1 LGALLGASSSGKT
14 QDFGSWIPG
23 SNPGAPAKLSF
34 TLHRQQIMNEKI
46 KIISGNSNR
55 PLAQKIAAY
64 LNLPLCDAEIGRF
77 SDGEISVKIN
87 ENIRGKDVFIIQ
99 STNPP
104 AETLLELLVIADAA
118 RRASAERTTAV
129 IPYYGYARQDRKDQ
143 PRVPITSKLLAN
155 LIAASGADRVLTMDL
170 HAAQIQGFF
179 DIPLDHLF
187 ANPVFYEYCSGFK
200 SDEFVVLAD
209 LGSIK
214 MVRNFAKKLS
224 MPFAVLDKKR
234 HVANQV
240 EVLNVIGEVKGKNV
254 IVRDDIVDTA
264 GTLTQAADFLVK
276 LGAKEIYACLT
287 HAVLSGRS
295 LELIENSSIKKVV
308 ISDTI
313 DTQSKKLSPKFEIA
327 SVGKIFGEA
336 IKRIH
341 AGESVSS
348 LFEY

>member
-1 LGALLGASSSGKT
+1 
-14 QDFGSWIPG
+14 
-23 SNPGAPAKLSF
+23 
-34 TLHRQQIMNEKI
+34 
-46 KIISGNSNR
+46 
-55 PLAQKIAAY
+55 LAQKIADY
-64 LNLPLCDAEIGRF
+64 LGMALCDAEIGRF

-87 ENIRGKDVFIIQ
+87 ENIRGKDVFVIQ

-104 AETLLELLVIADAA
+104 AENLLELLVMIDAA
-118 RRASAERTTAV
+118 NRASAERITAV
-129 IPYYGYARQDRKDQ
+129 LPYYGYARQDRKDQ

-155 LIAASGADRVLTMDL
+155 LIAAAGTDRVLTMDL

-179 DIPLDHLF
+179 DIPMDHLF
-187 ANPVFYEYCSGFK
+187 ANPVFYEYCSGFAP
-200 SDEFVVLAD
+200 DQWVVLAD

-214 MVRNFAKKLS
+214 MVRSFAKKLA

-240 EVLNVIGEVKGKNV
+240 EILNVIGDVKDKNV
-254 IVRDDIVDTA
+254 IIRDDIVDTA
-264 GTLTQAADFLVK
+264 GTLTQGANFLVK

-295 LELIENSSIKKVV
+295 LELIENSPISKVV

-313 DTQSKKLSPKFEIA
+313 DTQQKKLSHKFEIA
-327 SVGKIFGEA
+327 SVAKIFGEA

-341 AGESVSS
+341 IGESVSS

>member
-1 LGALLGASSSGKT
+1 
-14 QDFGSWIPG
+14 
-23 SNPGAPAKLSF
+23 
-34 TLHRQQIMNEKI
+34 MNEKV
-46 KIISGNSNR
+46 KLISGNSNK
-55 PLAQKIAAY
+55 PLAQKISNY
-64 LNLPLCDAEIGRF
+64 LKIPLCDAEIKRF
-77 SDGEISVKIN
+77 SDGEISAKIN
-87 ENIRGKDVFIIQ
+87 ENIRGTDVFIIQ

-104 AETLLELLVIADAA
+104 AENLLELLVITDAA
-118 RRASAERTTAV
+118 RRASAERITAV

-143 PRVPITSKLLAN
+143 PRVPITSKLVAN

-179 DIPLDHLF
+179 DIPMDHLF
-187 ANPVFYEYCSGFK
+187 SNPVFYDYFADFQ
-200 SDEFVVLAD
+200 SDDWVVLAD

-240 EVLNVIGEVKGKNV
+240 EVLNIIGEVEGKN
-254 IVRDDIVDTA
+254 IIIRDDIVDTA
-264 GTLTQAADFLVK
+264 GTLTQSADFLVK
-276 LGAKEIYACLT
+276 QGAKEIYACCT

-295 LELIENSSIKKVV
+295 LELIEKSSIRKVI

-313 DTQSKKLSPKFEIA
+313 DVENKELSGKFEMA
-327 SVGKIFGEA
+327 SVGEIFGEA

-341 AGESVSS
+341 EGESVSS

>member
-1 LGALLGASSSGKT
+1 
-14 QDFGSWIPG
+14 
-23 SNPGAPAKLSF
+23 
-34 TLHRQQIMNEKI
+34 MNEKI
-46 KIISGNSNR
+46 KLITGNSNL
-55 PLAQKIAAY
+55 PLVRQISNYLKI
-64 LNLPLCDAEIGRF
+64 PLCDAEIKRF

-87 ENIRGKDVFIIQ
+87 ENIRGTDVFIIQ

-104 AETLLELLVIADAA
+104 AENLLELLVILDAA
-118 RRASAERTTAV
+118 KRASAERITAV

-143 PRVPITSKLLAN
+143 PRVPITSKLVAN
-155 LIAASGADRVLTMDL
+155 LITVAGANRVLTMDL
-170 HAAQIQGFF
+170 HSAQIQGFF
-179 DIPLDHLF
+179 DIPMDHLF
-187 ANPVFYEYCSGFK
+187 SNPVFYDYFAAFGSN
-200 SDEFVVLAD
+200 DWVVVAD

-240 EVLNVIGEVKGKNV
+240 EILNVIGEVEGKN
-254 IVRDDIVDTA
+254 IIIRDDIVDTA

-276 LGAKEIYACLT
+276 RGAKQIYACCT

-295 LELIENSSIKKVV
+295 LELVEKSPIKKLI

-313 DTQSKKLSPKFEIA
+313 NTENKNLSDKFEIL
-327 SVGKIFGEA
+327 SMDKIFGET

-341 AGESVSS
+341 KGESVSS

>member
-1 LGALLGASSSGKT
+1 
-14 QDFGSWIPG
+14 
-23 SNPGAPAKLSF
+23 
-34 TLHRQQIMNEKI
+34 MNEEI
-46 KIISGNSNR
+46 KLISGNSNR
-55 PLAQKIAAY
+55 PLAQKIADY
-64 LNLPLCDAEIGRF
+64 LGIPLCDAEIGKF

-87 ENIRGKDVFIIQ
+87 QNIRGTDVFIIQ
-99 STNPP
+99 PTNPP
-104 AETLLELLVIADAA
+104 TENLLELLVIIDAA
-118 RRASAERTTAV
+118 NRASAERITAV

-143 PRVPITSKLLAN
+143 PRVPITSKLVAN

-179 DIPLDHLF
+179 DIPMDHLF

-200 SDEFVVLAD
+200 SDEWVVLAD

-240 EVLNVIGEVKGKNV
+240 EILNVIGEVAGKNV
-254 IVRDDIVDTA
+254 IIRDDIVDTA
-264 GTLTQAADFLVK
+264 GTLAQGADFLVK
-276 LGAKEIYACLT
+276 QGAKGIYACLT

-295 LELIENSSIKKVV
+295 LELIEKSPIKKVV

-313 DTQSKKLSPKFEIA
+313 DTENKKLSHKFEIA
-327 SVGKIFGEA
+327 SVAKIFGEA

-341 AGESVSS
+341 MGESVSS

>member
-1 LGALLGASSSGKT
+1 
-14 QDFGSWIPG
+14 
-23 SNPGAPAKLSF
+23 
-34 TLHRQQIMNEKI
+34 MNEKV
-46 KIISGNSNR
+46 KLISGNSNR
-55 PLAQKIAAY
+55 PLAQKISNY
-64 LNLPLCDAEIGRF
+64 LEIPLCDAEIKRF

-87 ENIRGKDVFIIQ
+87 ENIRGTDVFIIQ

-104 AETLLELLVIADAA
+104 AENLLELLVILDAA
-118 RRASAERTTAV
+118 KRASADRITGV
-129 IPYYGYARQDRKDQ
+129 IPYYAYARQDRKDQ
-143 PRVPITSKLLAN
+143 PRVPITSKLVAN
-155 LIAASGADRVLTMDL
+155 LITVAGADRVLTMDL
-170 HAAQIQGFF
+170 HSAQIQGFF
-179 DIPLDHLF
+179 DIPMDHLF
-187 ANPVFYEYCSGFK
+187 SNPVFYDYFAGFQ
-200 SDEFVVLAD
+200 SNDWVVMAD

-240 EVLNVIGEVKGKNV
+240 EVLNVIGEVEGKNV
-254 IVRDDIVDTA
+254 IIRDDIVDTA

-276 LGAKEIYACLT
+276 RGAKQIFACCT

-295 LELIENSSIKKVV
+295 LELIEKSPIKKLI

-313 DTQSKKLSPKFEIA
+313 NTENKNLSDKFEIL
-327 SVGKIFGEA
+327 SIDKIFGET

-341 AGESVSS
+341 KSESVSS

>member
-1 LGALLGASSSGKT
+1 
-14 QDFGSWIPG
+14 
-23 SNPGAPAKLSF
+23 
-34 TLHRQQIMNEKI
+34 MNEKI
-46 KIISGNSNR
+46 KLITGNSNL
-55 PLAQKIAAY
+55 PLVRQISNYLKI
-64 LNLPLCDAEIGRF
+64 PLCDAEIKRF

-87 ENIRGKDVFIIQ
+87 ENIRGTDVFIIQ

-104 AETLLELLVIADAA
+104 AENLLELLVILDAA
-118 RRASAERTTAV
+118 KRASAERITAV

-143 PRVPITSKLLAN
+143 PRVPITSKLVAN
-155 LIAASGADRVLTMDL
+155 LITVAGANRVLTMDL
-170 HAAQIQGFF
+170 HSAQIQGFF
-179 DIPLDHLF
+179 DIPMDHLF
-187 ANPVFYEYCSGFK
+187 SNPVFYDYFAAFGSN
-200 SDEFVVLAD
+200 DWVVVAD

-240 EVLNVIGEVKGKNV
+240 EILNVIGEVEGKN
-254 IVRDDIVDTA
+254 IIIRDDIVDTA

-276 LGAKEIYACLT
+276 RGAKQIYACCT

-295 LELIENSSIKKVV
+295 LELVEKSTIKKLI

-313 DTQSKKLSPKFEIA
+313 NTENKNLSDKFEIL
-327 SVGKIFGEA
+327 SMDKIFGET

-341 AGESVSS
+341 KGESVSS

>member
-1 LGALLGASSSGKT
+1 
-14 QDFGSWIPG
+14 
-23 SNPGAPAKLSF
+23 
-34 TLHRQQIMNEKI
+34 MNEKVKLI
-46 KIISGNSNR
+46 TGNSNR
-55 PLAQKIAAY
+55 PLAEKISNY
-64 LNLPLCDAEIGRF
+64 LEIPLCDAEIKRF

-87 ENIRGKDVFIIQ
+87 ENIRGTDVFIIQ

-104 AETLLELLVIADAA
+104 AENLLELLVILDAA
-118 RRASAERTTAV
+118 KRASAERTTAV

-143 PRVPITSKLLAN
+143 PRVPITSKLVAN

-179 DIPLDHLF
+179 DIPMDHLF
-187 ANPVFYEYCSGFK
+187 ANPVFYDYCTDFK
-200 SDEFVVLAD
+200 SDDWVVLAD

-214 MVRNFAKKLS
+214 MVRNFAKKLA
-224 MPFAVLDKKR
+224 MPFVVLDKKR

-240 EVLNVIGEVKGKNV
+240 EILNVIGEVKGKNI

-276 LGAKEIYACLT
+276 QGAKEIYACCT

-295 LELIENSSIKKVV
+295 LELIEKSSIKKVV

-313 DTQSKKLSPKFEIA
+313 NVEDKKLSDKFEIA
-327 SVGKIFGEA
+327 SVGEIFGEA

-341 AGESVSS
+341 KGESVSS
-348 LFEY
+348 LFDY

>member
-1 LGALLGASSSGKT
+1 V
-14 QDFGSWIPG
+14 
-23 SNPGAPAKLSF
+23 
-34 TLHRQQIMNEKI
+34 

-55 PLAQKIAAY
+55 PLSEKIAAY
-64 LNLPLCDAEIGRF
+64 LGIPLCNAEIGRF
-77 SDGEISVKIN
+77 SDKEISIKIN

-104 AETLLELLVIADAA
+104 AENLLELLIIIDAA
-118 RRASAERTTAV
+118 RRASAERITAV

-155 LIAASGADRVLTMDL
+155 LIDASGADRVLTMDL
-170 HAAQIQGFF
+170 HATQIQGFF
-179 DIPLDHLF
+179 DIPMDHLF

-200 SDEFVVLAD
+200 PSEWVVLAD

-224 MPFAVLDKKR
+224 MPFVVLDKKR

-240 EVLNVIGEVKGKNV
+240 EILNVIGDVEGKNV
-254 IVRDDIVDTA
+254 IMRDDIVDTA
-264 GTLTQAADFLVK
+264 GTLTQAAGFLVK
-276 LGAKEIYACLT
+276 MGVKEIYACLT

-295 LELIENSSIKKVV
+295 LELIENSPIKKVV

-313 DTQSKKLSPKFEIA
+313 NTQSKKLSHKFEIA

-336 IKRIH
+336 IRRIH
-341 AGESVSS
+341 VGESVSS

>member
-1 LGALLGASSSGKT
+1 
-14 QDFGSWIPG
+14 
-23 SNPGAPAKLSF
+23 
-34 TLHRQQIMNEKI
+34 MNEKI
-46 KIISGNSNR
+46 KLISGNSNK
-55 PLAQKIAAY
+55 PLAQKIADY
-64 LNLPLCDAEIGRF
+64 LNIALCDAEIARF

-87 ENIRGKDVFIIQ
+87 ENIRGTDVFIIQ
-99 STNPP
+99 PTNPP
-104 AETLLELLVIADAA
+104 AENLLELLVIIDAA
-118 RRASAERTTAV
+118 SRASAERITAV

-143 PRVPITSKLLAN
+143 PRVPITSKLVAN
-155 LIAASGADRVLTMDL
+155 LITVSGPNRVLTMDL

-179 DIPLDHLF
+179 DIPMDHLF
-187 ANPVFYEYCSGFK
+187 SNPVFYDYFTDFK
-200 SDEFVVLAD
+200 SDDWVVVAD

-240 EVLNVIGEVKGKNV
+240 EVLNIIGEVEDKN
-254 IVRDDIVDTA
+254 IIIRDDIVDTA

-276 LGAKEIYACLT
+276 QGAKEIYACCT

-295 LELIENSSIKKVV
+295 LELIEKSPIKKVV
-308 ISDTI
+308 VADTI
-313 DTQSKKLSPKFEIA
+313 DVGNKKLSSKYEIT

-341 AGESVSS
+341 EGESVSS

>member
-1 LGALLGASSSGKT
+1 
-14 QDFGSWIPG
+14 
-23 SNPGAPAKLSF
+23 
-34 TLHRQQIMNEKI
+34 MNDKV

-55 PLAQKIAAY
+55 PLAQRIADY
-64 LNLPLCDAEIGRF
+64 LGMALCDAEIGRF

-87 ENIRGKDVFIIQ
+87 ENIRGKDVFVIQ

-104 AETLLELLVIADAA
+104 AENLLELLVIIDAA
-118 RRASAERTTAV
+118 NRASAERITAV

-155 LIAASGADRVLTMDL
+155 LVAASGTDRVLTMDL

-179 DIPLDHLF
+179 DIPMDHLF
-187 ANPVFYEYCSGFK
+187 ANPVFYEYCSGFAP
-200 SDEFVVLAD
+200 DQWVVLAD

-214 MVRNFAKKLS
+214 MVRSFAKKLA

-240 EVLNVIGEVKGKNV
+240 EILNVIGDVKGKNV
-254 IVRDDIVDTA
+254 IIRDDIVDTA
-264 GTLTQAADFLVK
+264 GTLTQGANFLVK

-295 LELIENSSIKKVV
+295 LELIDNSPISKVV

-313 DTQSKKLSPKFEIA
+313 DTQRKKLSHKFEIA
-327 SVGKIFGEA
+327 SVAKIFGEA

-341 AGESVSS
+341 MAESVSS

>member
-1 LGALLGASSSGKT
+1 
-14 QDFGSWIPG
+14 
-23 SNPGAPAKLSF
+23 
-34 TLHRQQIMNEKI
+34 MNEKI
-46 KIISGNSNR
+46 KLISGNSNK
-55 PLAQKIAAY
+55 PLAKRIADY

-99 STNPP
+99 STQPP
-104 AETLLELLVIADAA
+104 AENLLELLIITDAA
-118 RRASAERTTAV
+118 KRASAERITAV
-129 IPYYGYARQDRKDQ
+129 IPYYAYARQDRKDK
-143 PRVPITSKLLAN
+143 PRVPISAKLMAN

-170 HAAQIQGFF
+170 HAVQIQGFF
-179 DIPLDHLF
+179 DIPMDHLF
-187 ANPVFYEYCSGFK
+187 ANPVFYDYCSGFDSK
-200 SDEFVVLAD
+200 NWVVLAD

-240 EVLNVIGEVKGKNV
+240 EILNVIGEVKGKNI

-264 GTLTQAADFLVK
+264 GTLTQAAEFLVK
-276 LGAKEIYACLT
+276 LGAREIYACLT

-295 LELIENSSIKKVV
+295 LELIEKSSIKKVV

-313 DTQSKKLSPKFEIA
+313 DVGGKNLSHRFEIA
-327 SVGKIFGEA
+327 SVGEIFGEA
-336 IKRIH
+336 ISRIH
-341 AGESVSS
+341 KGESVSS

>member
-1 LGALLGASSSGKT
+1 
-14 QDFGSWIPG
+14 
-23 SNPGAPAKLSF
+23 
-34 TLHRQQIMNEKI
+34 MNEEI
-46 KIISGNSNR
+46 KLISGNSNR
-55 PLAQKIAAY
+55 PLAQKIADY
-64 LNLPLCDAEIGRF
+64 LGIPLCDAEIGKF

-87 ENIRGKDVFIIQ
+87 QNIRGTDVFIIQ
-99 STNPP
+99 PTNPP
-104 AETLLELLVIADAA
+104 TENLLELLVIIDAA
-118 RRASAERTTAV
+118 NRASAERITAV

-143 PRVPITSKLLAN
+143 PRVPITSKLVAN

-179 DIPLDHLF
+179 DIPMDHLF
-187 ANPVFYEYCSGFK
+187 ANPVFYEYCAGFK
-200 SDEFVVLAD
+200 SDDWVVLAD

-240 EVLNVIGEVKGKNV
+240 EILNVIGEVAGKNV
-254 IVRDDIVDTA
+254 IIRDDIVDTA
-264 GTLTQAADFLVK
+264 GTLAQGADFLVK
-276 LGAKEIYACLT
+276 QGAKGIYACLT

-295 LELIENSSIKKVV
+295 LELIEKSPIKKVV

-313 DTQSKKLSPKFEIA
+313 DTENKKLSHKFEIA
-327 SVGKIFGEA
+327 SVAKIFGEA

-341 AGESVSS
+341 MGESVSS

>member
-1 LGALLGASSSGKT
+1 MNQLV
-14 QDFGSWIPG
+14 
-23 SNPGAPAKLSF
+23 KLI
-34 TLHRQQIMNEKI
+34 T
-46 KIISGNSNR
+46 GNSNR
-55 PLAQKIAAY
+55 PLAQKISNY
-64 LNLPLCDAEIGRF
+64 LEIPLCDAEVKRF
-77 SDGEISVKIN
+77 SDGEIAVKIN
-87 ENIRGKDVFIIQ
+87 ENIRGRDVYIIQ

-104 AETLLELLVIADAA
+104 AENLLELLVITDAA
-118 RRASAERTTAV
+118 RRASAERITAV

-143 PRVPITSKLLAN
+143 PRVSITSKLIAN
-155 LIAASGADRVLTMDL
+155 LIVVAGINRVLTMDL

-179 DIPLDHLF
+179 DIPMDHLF
-187 ANPVFYEYCSGFK
+187 SNPVFYDYFADFQ
-200 SDEFVVLAD
+200 SDQWVVLAD

-254 IVRDDIVDTA
+254 IIRDDIVDTA
-264 GTLTQAADFLVK
+264 GTLTQAADFLVRQ
-276 LGAKEIYACLT
+276 GAKEIYACCT

-295 LELIENSSIKKVV
+295 LELIEKSSIKKVV

-313 DTQSKKLSPKFEIA
+313 DVEKKKLSDKFELT
-327 SVGKIFGEA
+327 SVSKIFGEA

-341 AGESVSS
+341 EGESVSS

>member
-1 LGALLGASSSGKT
+1 
-14 QDFGSWIPG
+14 
-23 SNPGAPAKLSF
+23 
-34 TLHRQQIMNEKI
+34 MNEKV
-46 KIISGNSNR
+46 KLISGNSNR
-55 PLAQKIAAY
+55 PLAQKISNY
-64 LNLPLCDAEIGRF
+64 LGIPLCDAEIKRF

-87 ENIRGKDVFIIQ
+87 ENIRGKDVFVIQ

-104 AETLLELLVIADAA
+104 AENLLELLVILDAA
-118 RRASAERTTAV
+118 KRASADRITAV

-143 PRVPITSKLLAN
+143 PRVPITSKLVAD
-155 LIAASGADRVLTMDL
+155 LITVAGTDRILTMDL
-170 HAAQIQGFF
+170 HSAQIQGFF
-179 DIPLDHLF
+179 DIPMDHLF
-187 ANPVFYEYCSGFK
+187 SNPVFH
-200 SDEFVVLAD
+200 EFFAKFESNDWVVVAD

-234 HVANQV
+234 HIANQV
-240 EVLNVIGEVKGKNV
+240 EILNVIGEVEGKN
-254 IVRDDIVDTA
+254 IIIRDDIVDTA

-276 LGAKEIYACLT
+276 RGAKEIYACCT

-295 LELIENSSIKKVV
+295 LELIEKSPIKKLI

-313 DTQSKKLSPKFEIA
+313 NTENKNLSDKFEIL
-327 SVGKIFGEA
+327 SMDKIFGEA

-341 AGESVSS
+341 LGESVSS

>member
-1 LGALLGASSSGKT
+1 
-14 QDFGSWIPG
+14 
-23 SNPGAPAKLSF
+23 
-34 TLHRQQIMNEKI
+34 MNDKV

-55 PLAQKIAAY
+55 PLAQRIADY
-64 LNLPLCDAEIGRF
+64 LGMALCDAEIGRF

-87 ENIRGKDVFIIQ
+87 ENIRGKDVFVIQ

-104 AETLLELLVIADAA
+104 AENLLELLVIIDAA
-118 RRASAERTTAV
+118 NRASAERITAV

-155 LIAASGADRVLTMDL
+155 LVAASGTDRVLTMDL

-179 DIPLDHLF
+179 DIPMDHLF
-187 ANPVFYEYCSGFK
+187 ANPVFYEYCSGFAP
-200 SDEFVVLAD
+200 DQWVVLAD

-214 MVRNFAKKLS
+214 MVRSFAKKLV

-240 EVLNVIGEVKGKNV
+240 EILNVIGDVKGKNV
-254 IVRDDIVDTA
+254 IIRDDIVDTA
-264 GTLTQAADFLVK
+264 GTLTQGANFLVK

-295 LELIENSSIKKVV
+295 LELIDNSPISKVV

-313 DTQSKKLSPKFEIA
+313 DTQRKKLSHKFEIA
-327 SVGKIFGEA
+327 SVAKIFGEA

-341 AGESVSS
+341 MAESVSS

>member
-1 LGALLGASSSGKT
+1 M
-14 QDFGSWIPG
+14 D
-23 SNPGAPAKLSF
+23 
-34 TLHRQQIMNEKI
+34 EKI
-46 KIISGNSNR
+46 KLISGNSNK
-55 PLAQKIAAY
+55 PLAQKIADY
-64 LNLPLCDAEIGRF
+64 LSIPLCDAEIKRF

-87 ENIRGKDVFIIQ
+87 ENIRGTDVFIIQ

-104 AETLLELLVIADAA
+104 AENLLELLVITDAA
-118 RRASAERTTAV
+118 KRASAERITAV

-143 PRVPITSKLLAN
+143 PRVPITSKLMAN

-170 HAAQIQGFF
+170 HAVQIQGFF

-187 ANPVFYEYCSGFK
+187 SNPVFYDYFTDFDSN
-200 SDEFVVLAD
+200 DWVVLAD

-214 MVRNFAKKLS
+214 MVRNFAKKLA

-240 EVLNVIGEVKGKNV
+240 EILNVIGAVEDKN
-254 IVRDDIVDTA
+254 IIIRDDIVDTA
-264 GTLTQAADFLVK
+264 GTLTQAADFLVRQ
-276 LGAKEIYACLT
+276 GAKEIYACCT

-295 LELIENSSIKKVV
+295 LELIEKSSIKKAVV
-308 ISDTI
+308 ADTI
-313 DTQSKKLSPKFEIA
+313 DLESKKLSRKFEIA

-341 AGESVSS
+341 MGESVSS